1 MESVGIQCNVDL
13 WHKIDP
19 CIYERWFKH
28 HRFEP
33 TFIDIELKAAKFL
46 KEKNFDE
53 FFLLLDTFD
62 LYSVFGT
69 KYSVL
74 EDLVMENRIEHA
86 KRFALK
92 AGMKQRLAELMCNEK
107 FAKQAARMVKSE
119 MFNWQH
125 FPQLITHLKSQTLKQ
140 HEEQDAYKM
149 IELIHDDLEALGLYV
164 D

>member
-1 MESVGIQCNVDL
+1 VIEDSAEKAGELLIYINFLRVTLHLSKALMTYMESVGIQCNVDL

-119 MFNWQH
+119 MFNW
-125 FPQLITHLKSQTLKQ
+125 
-140 HEEQDAYKM
+140 
-149 IELIHDDLEALGLYV
+149 
-164 D
+164 